1 MAQLPLQFTEY
12 TRQLMGA
19 ERFERYLKSFEEP
32 APVSIRLNPRKGLEA
47 RGERLEV
54 RGDPVDCCRGR

>member
-19 ERFERYLKSFEEP
+19 ERFERYLKSFEE
-32 APVSIRLNPRKGLEA
+32 ALLLSA
-47 RGERLEV
+47 S
-54 RGDPVDCCRGR
+54 D

>member
-32 APVSIRLNPRKGLEA
+32 APV
-47 RGERLEV
+47 
-54 RGDPVDCCRGR
+54 

>member
-19 ERFERYLKSFEEP
+19 ERFERYLESFEEP
-32 APVSIRLNPRKGLEA
+32 APVSIRLNPKKM
-47 RGERLEV
+47 LEV
-54 RGDPVDCCRGR
+54 RGKGLEVRGER